1 MTENSSAI
9 FTGHRPLGY
18 VSNHVPLV
26 TRYITRRKEHLIIT
40 VAGKTFHTYG
50 SSKLGLLSVSKI
62 HPTDITAVTA
72 DSFLVDVVEK
82 TELRHSPA
90 CRMWPIDLP

>member
-1 MTENSSAI
+1 MTERTSAI

-40 VAGKTFHTYG
+40 ATGATFHTYG
-50 SSKLGLLSVSKI
+50 SAKVK
-62 HPTDITAVTA
+62 
-72 DSFLVDVVEK
+72 
-82 TELRHSPA
+82 
-90 CRMWPIDLP
+90 

>member
-50 SSKLGLLSVSKI
+50 SS
-62 HPTDITAVTA
+62 T
-72 DSFLVDVVEK
+72 
-82 TELRHSPA
+82 
-90 CRMWPIDLP
+90 

>member
-18 VSNHVPLV
+18 VSNQIPLV
-26 TRYITRRKEHLIIT
+26 TRYVTSRKEHLIIPVT
-40 VAGKTFHTYG
+40 GKTFHTYG

-62 HPTDITAVTA
+62 HPCEISAVTA
-72 DSFLVDVVEK
+72 DTFLVFAAAGPDI
-82 TELRHSPA
+82 
-90 CRMWPIDLP
+90 CC